1 MISCET
7 LSELFAEGRIPDEF
21 LKFADVKAPNLL
33 GIFPGLDSPGG
44 FPLCFE
50 EQCTQNVLGMMGCGP
65 GGQHLFKGGLYQR
78 ILLELP
84 FDGRMRNQVGQR
96 IYRFAPYRNLI
107 GLAFAEVCELK
118 GIVNVLKVQVF
129 FDRLREE
136 LALMRELGHCIRLD
150 SFVDHFFVLANQL
163 AKFCEY
169 GIVHFRYPS
178 EGQCYYAVA
187 WCVAKGAALQSL
199 RGATVRWMLPIL
211 TRRSPRQRGN
221 PIVRLRWVTGT
232 GCASFFL
239 NPAQPGCWSAR

>member
-1 MISCET
+1 MISRET

-21 LKFADVKAPNLL
+21 LKSADVSAPNPVS
-33 GIFPGLDSPGG
+33 IFPGLDSTGG

-65 GGQHLFKGGLYQR
+65 GGQHLFKRGPYQW

-96 IYRFAPYRNLI
+96 IYRFASHGDLI
-107 GLAFAEVCELK
+107 GLALAEVCELK
-118 GIVNVLKVQVF
+118 GIVNVLQVHVF
-129 FDRLREE
+129 LYRLREE

-163 AKFCEY
+163 AKFWKY

-178 EGQCYYAVA
+178 EGQCYYALA
-187 WCVAKGAALQSL
+187 WCVARGGGASVAYGIHIS
-199 RGATVRWMLPIL
+199 
-211 TRRSPRQRGN
+211 GN
-221 PIVRLRWVTGT
+221 PTNQELNLNRKQRFQCLLPQKRLSHIG
-232 GCASFFL
+232 GGESHL
-239 NPAQPGCWSAR
+239 